1 MQIPIINGIY
11 SDNAP
16 DLRTSYPRN
25 LVPVPKVSG
34 ISSGYLRPAE
44 GLVSQ
49 GVGAGISRGGI
60 NWNGVLYRVMGG
72 ALVRIAS
79 DGTATMAASG
89 VFGADNA
96 RMVYSFDRL
105 AIASG
110 GRLYYYDGTTL
121 TQVTDPDLGTVNDVI
136 WVDGYFMTTDGAN
149 LVVTELTDPT
159 QVNPLKYGSSEVDP
173 DPVQTL
179 LKLRGEVYA
188 INRYTIEV
196 FNNIGGDFFPFQRV
210 EGAVIPQGAVGGD
223 AATVYADAIAFVGG
237 GRDDSPAVWL
247 GLNASAARISTRE
260 IDQILAGYTEAQL
273 AAIVLETRSDGAHEH
288 LWMRCP
294 DRTLVFDAAASREL
308 GSPVWFCLTSSITGY
323 SEHRAR
329 DLVYC
334 YGKWN
339 AADTQSETYGV
350 LDNTIS
356 SHWGATTGWE
366 FGTSIVYA
374 EGRGALFHELE
385 LVSLTGRV
393 ALGDDPVV
401 WTQYSTDGLTWS
413 MERPAKAGKLGDR
426 DKRLV
431 WFGNGMMQRQRVQR
445 FRGTSDC
452 HIAPIRLE
460 ARLELLA

>member
-11 SDNAP
+11 SDNTP

-34 ISSGYLRPAE
+34 ISSGYLRPAD

-49 GVGAGISRGGI
+49 GTGPGVSRGGI
-60 NWNGVLYRVMGG
+60 NWNGTLYRVMDDK
-72 ALVRIAS
+72 LVQIAS
-79 DGTATMAASG
+79 TGIATTVASG
-89 VFGADNA
+89 IAGTDRAS
-96 RMVYSFDRL
+96 MVYSFDRL
-105 AIASG
+105 AIAAG
-110 GRLYYYDGTTL
+110 GHLYYYNGTTL

-136 WVDGYFMTTDGAN
+136 WIDGYFMTTDGAN

-173 DPVQTL
+173 DPVQAL
-179 LKLRGEVYA
+179 LKLRSEVYA

-210 EGAVIPQGAVGGD
+210 EGAVIPQGAVGSD

-247 GLNASAARISTRE
+247 GLNASATRISTRE

-273 AAIVLETRSDGAHEH
+273 AAIVLETRSDSAHEH
-288 LWMRCP
+288 LWMRCH

-308 GSPVWFCLTSSITGY
+308 GSPVWFCLTSSIVGFGQ
-323 SEHRAR
+323 HRAR

-339 AADTQSETYGV
+339 AADTQSTAYGLMDSKV
-350 LDNTIS
+350 S
-356 SHWGATTGWE
+356 AHWGSTIGWE
-366 FGTSIVYA
+366 FGTAIVYA
-374 EGRGALFHELE
+374 EGRGAIFHELE
-385 LVSLTGRV
+385 LVSLTGSV
-393 ALGDDPVV
+393 ALGVDPVV
-401 WTQYSTDGLTWS
+401 WTQHSTDGQTWS
-413 MERPAKAGKLGDR
+413 MERPANAGKIGDR
-426 DKRLV
+426 DKRIV
-431 WFGNGMMQRQRVQR
+431 WFGNGMMQRQRMQR

-460 ARLELLA
+460 ARLEPLA